1 MTTNAPTANSTPVFD
16 TAYVAH
22 VFNQRGYHINEF
34 ASRLDM
40 SNGIVEAFLRGT
52 VEPGDLRIATLAN
65 MANLLGIP
73 LNSMFARPEPLP
85 DPDTV
90 PTGDEHLGEEDA
102 GADAEQLVV
111 CVYDTGRA
119 TPTLL
124 SEVAK
129 AFDWTLDRTY
139 AAAKEANR
147 RLQPA
152 GLAVRTSHGELFV
165 TPVNEHLD
173 AYNALTNRKVYER
186 GLNYNHYRAAHQ
198 IISGQPVTV
207 ANSARQRLLTLGGM
221 VNIGV
226 LTQAKNPALTDE
238 ALEAFL

>member
-1 MTTNAPTANSTPVFD
+1 MTTNSTPVFD
-16 TAYVAH
+16 SRYIAH
-22 VFNQRGYHINEF
+22 VFNQRGYHVNEF
-34 ASRLDM
+34 ATRLDM

-52 VEPGDLRIATLAN
+52 AEPGDLRIATLAN

-73 LNSMFARPEPLP
+73 LHTMFAQPEPLP
-85 DPDTV
+85 DPDTIDTKE
-90 PTGDEHLGEEDA
+90 PTEADEDEVVG
-102 GADAEQLVV
+102 DAEQLLA

-124 SEVAK
+124 SEIAK

-165 TPVNEHLD
+165 GPVNEHMD
-173 AYNALTNRKVYER
+173 AYNALTTRKVYER

-198 IISGQPVTV
+198 IISGQQVTV

-226 LTQAKNPALTDE
+226 LTQAKKPALTDE